1 MKVLLAGIFNESH
14 SFTGVVTGIED
25 FHICRGADLLAKA
38 GDGSMVDG
46 FLSVAAREGW
56 DVVAGSFYDAGASGT
71 ADHAVFELFWEELAP
86 VLVQALRDGLDAVFL
101 VLHGAMVTTEHP
113 DPEGELLRR
122 IRATPE
128 AETLP
133 LYAVLDLHGNLSAAM
148 GEHADCLVCY
158 RENPHIDACERAVQ
172 TAELLARCLKTGVRP
187 RTYVRHAP
195 IVWPPT
201 GTGTAD
207 VPMRELEATARR
219 IERDVPGVLAA
230 SVWAGYSFADVPD
243 AGVAFSIV
251 TEGDAAPVQAALDE
265 LAQQAWSLRQ
275 AGLPAEHDLEEVL
288 RRILPVTRGPVLIVE
303 PADNIGGGAP
313 GDCTDVLRA
322 MLRHDVEGGGVAIA
336 DAAAVT
342 ALRDVPVGG
351 TAALSIGGKGSP
363 LDLGPVELEVELVS
377 RSDGRFTLE
386 DRNSHYAS
394 AHGVNADMGPSAVV
408 RHRGVT
414 ILLTSRRMPP
424 FDLGQWR
431 SQGVHPEQ
439 LAVIGI
445 KAAVAHRRAYD
456 KIAAASYTVKSR
468 GPCTSDLHALPFR
481 HIRRPIYPLD
491 AME

>member
-14 SFTGVVTGIED
+14 SFTGGVTGIAG
-25 FHICRGADLLAKA
+25 FRIARGDELLAKA

-71 ADHAVFELFWEELAP
+71 ADHAVFELFWEELATLLARAIP
-86 VLVQALRDGLDAVFL
+86 DGLDAIFL

-113 DPEGELLRR
+113 DPEGELMRR
-122 IRATPE
+122 IRATPGAE
-128 AETLP
+128 ALP

-158 RENPHIDACERAVQ
+158 RENPHIDARERAVH

-187 RTYVRHAP
+187 RTYVRQAP
-195 IVWPPT
+195 ILWPPT

-207 VPMRELEATARR
+207 APMRELEAAARR
-219 IERDVPGVLAA
+219 IEREVPGVLAA

-251 TEGDAAPVQAALDE
+251 AEGDPAPARAALGE
-265 LAQQAWSLRQ
+265 LAEQAWSLRQ
-275 AGLPAEHDLEEVL
+275 AGLPDEHDLEEVM
-288 RRILPVTRGPVLIVE
+288 RRILPVARGPVLLVE

-322 MLRHDVEGGGVAIA
+322 MLRHDVQGGAVAIA
-336 DAAAVT
+336 DAAAVA
-342 ALRDVPVGG
+342 ALQAVPIGG
-351 TAALSIGGKGSP
+351 TATLSIGGKGSP
-363 LDLGPVELEVELVS
+363 LDPGPVALEVELVS

-394 AHGVNADMGPSAVV
+394 AHGVNAEMGPSAVV

-414 ILLTSRRMPP
+414 ILLTTLRMPP

-439 LAVIGI
+439 LAVIGV

-456 KIAAASYTVKSR
+456 KIAAASYTVKTR
-468 GPCTSDLHALPFR
+468 GPCASDLMALPFR
-481 HIRRPIYPLD
+481 HIRRPIFPLD
-491 AME
+491 ALE